1 MVQSKS
7 DINKMCWTPQIAL
20 TKRTT
25 LGFCVRK
32 LFNSDDH
39 GLNARSESCVK
50 GPQAIV
56 MENDT
61 SRGSCFN
68 PSLCKVDWVEGRRG
82 GN

>member
-7 DINKMCWTPQIAL
+7 DVSKCARTPQITQ

-25 LGFCVRK
+25 LGFCDRK
-32 LFNSDDH
+32 LFRSDDH
-39 GLNARSESCVK
+39 GLNVRSESCVK

-56 MENDT
+56 MENDA
-61 SRGSCFN
+61 SRDSCFI